1 MRAPVEVALLAAT
14 SSLRL
19 VRAHLPGPVLKALS
33 TGRTLKADQVTAE
46 VLAGGTG
53 AATAEVIRITGR
65 LDLPDGRLE
74 PFSVISKTVRP
85 LTEGRHAAGAHDP
98 GHWAYWQREPFAYAS
113 GILPAGPGMRAR
125 CRYAVIGPEVYMEDV
140 CGEPEI
146 PRLAANRLG
155 QWQATAARP
164 DVSWLTT
171 DQLSQRVSVTELD
184 WSAVDADSRAVAL
197 WQARWQL
204 LDQLSAVP
212 RVLSHGDFGTGNII
226 RAGDDT
232 VVFDWGTVGKAAVGS
247 DLAYLGLGTLDDFT
261 ADYLASLAGRYP
273 RREAVLGYRAT
284 LCLVGTSRLHW
295 MLMAGRGIPPGYL
308 DFIWDNRPL
317 L

>member
-1 MRAPVEVALLAAT
+1 
-14 SSLRL
+14 
-19 VRAHLPGPVLKALS
+19 
-33 TGRTLKADQVTAE
+33 
-46 VLAGGTG
+46 
-53 AATAEVIRITGR
+53 
-65 LDLPDGRLE
+65 
-74 PFSVISKTVRP
+74 
-85 LTEGRHAAGAHDP
+85 
-98 GHWAYWQREPFAYAS
+98 
-113 GILPAGPGMRAR
+113 
-125 CRYAVIGPEVYMEDV
+125 MEDV

-155 QWQATAARP
+155 QWQATAALP

-232 VVFDWGTVGKAAVGS
+232 VVLDWGTVGKAAVGS

-273 RREAVLGYRAT
+273 QREAVLGYRAT

-295 MLMAGRGIPPGYL
+295 MLMAGRGIPPDISILSGTTAL
-308 DFIWDNRPL
+308 FCKRSFSARNAVPPHRGPPHNRSTGTPNWKSGWTGRCKGPPGPRL
-317 L
+317 RRGRCR